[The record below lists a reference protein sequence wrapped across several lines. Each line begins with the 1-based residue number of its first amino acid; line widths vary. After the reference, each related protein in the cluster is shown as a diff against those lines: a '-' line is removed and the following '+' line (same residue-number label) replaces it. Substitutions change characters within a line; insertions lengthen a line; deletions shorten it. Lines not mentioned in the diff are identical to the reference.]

1 MTNYQNN
8 KNSFFETE
16 IDLNSIF
23 NLNYNFDL
31 LKNII
36 DALIKNQKD
45 QQKAINDIKSDSE
58 KKNNI
63 IYSLQ
68 KEVVDMSIEL
78 KQNDPEKLKEL
89 EQKKKQLVEFVTINH
104 KQQKAESNV
113 TDSLMTNQLTVSL

>member
-1 MTNYQNN
+1 MANYQNN
-8 KNSFFETE
+8 KKSFFDTE

-36 DALIKNQKD
+36 DALIKNQKE
-45 QQKAINDIKSDSE
+45 QQKAINNIKSDSE

-68 KEVVDMSIEL
+68 KEVVEMSIEL

-89 EQKKKQLVEFVTINH
+89 EQKKKQLTEFVTVNYN
-104 KQQKAESNV
+104 QPKAESNIIN
-113 TDSLMTNQLTVSL
+113 SSMTNELTVS

>member
-1 MTNYQNN
+1 MANYQNN
-8 KNSFFETE
+8 KKSFFETE

-36 DALIKNQKD
+36 DALIKNQKE
-45 QQKAINDIKSDSE
+45 QQKAINDIKNDSE

-68 KEVVDMSIEL
+68 KEVVEMSIEL

-89 EQKKKQLVEFVTINH
+89 EQKKKQLTEFVTVNYN
-104 KQQKAESNV
+104 QPKAESNIIN
-113 TDSLMTNQLTVSL
+113 SSMTNELTVS

>member
-1 MTNYQNN
+1 MANYQNN
-8 KNSFFETE
+8 KKSFFETE

-36 DALIKNQKD
+36 DALIKNQKE

-68 KEVVDMSIEL
+68 KEVVEMSIEL

-89 EQKKKQLVEFVTINH
+89 EQKKKQLTEFVTVNYN
-104 KQQKAESNV
+104 QPKAESNIIN
-113 TDSLMTNQLTVSL
+113 SSMTNELTVS

>member
-1 MTNYQNN
+1 MANYQNN
-8 KNSFFETE
+8 IKSFFETE

-36 DALIKNQKD
+36 DALIKNQKE
-45 QQKAINDIKSDSE
+45 QQKAINNIKSDSE

-68 KEVVDMSIEL
+68 KEVVEMSIEL

-89 EQKKKQLVEFVTINH
+89 EQKKKQLTEFVTVNYN
-104 KQQKAESNV
+104 QSKAESNIIN
-113 TDSLMTNQLTVSL
+113 SSMTNELTVS

>member
-1 MTNYQNN
+1 MANYQNN
-8 KNSFFETE
+8 KKSFFDTE

-31 LKNII
+31 LKNIM
-36 DALIKNQKD
+36 DALIKNQKE
-45 QQKAINDIKSDSE
+45 QQKAINNIKSDSE

-68 KEVVDMSIEL
+68 KEVVEMSIEL

-89 EQKKKQLVEFVTINH
+89 EQKKKQLTEFVTVNYN
-104 KQQKAESNV
+104 QPKAESNIIN
-113 TDSLMTNQLTVSL
+113 SSMTNELTVS

>member
-1 MTNYQNN
+1 MANYQNN
-8 KNSFFETE
+8 KKSFFETE

-36 DALIKNQKD
+36 DALIKNQKE
-45 QQKAINDIKSDSE
+45 QQKAINNIKSDSE

-68 KEVVDMSIEL
+68 KEVVEMSIEL

-89 EQKKKQLVEFVTINH
+89 EQKKKQLTEFVTVNYN
-104 KQQKAESNV
+104 QPKAESNIIN
-113 TDSLMTNQLTVSL
+113 SSMTNELTVS

>member
-1 MTNYQNN
+1 MANYQNN
-8 KNSFFETE
+8 IKSFFETE

-36 DALIKNQKD
+36 DALIKNQKE
-45 QQKAINDIKSDSE
+45 QQKAINNIKSDSE

-68 KEVVDMSIEL
+68 KEVVEMSIEL

-89 EQKKKQLVEFVTINH
+89 EQKKKQLTEFVTVNYN
-104 KQQKAESNV
+104 QPKAESNIIN
-113 TDSLMTNQLTVSL
+113 SSMTNELTVS

>member
-1 MTNYQNN
+1 MANYQNN
-8 KNSFFETE
+8 IKSFFETE

-36 DALIKNQKD
+36 DALIKNQKE
-45 QQKAINDIKSDSE
+45 QQKAINNIKSDSE

-68 KEVVDMSIEL
+68 KEVVEMSIEL
-78 KQNDPEKLKEL
+78 KQNDPEKLREL
-89 EQKKKQLVEFVTINH
+89 EQKKKQLTEFVTVNYN
-104 KQQKAESNV
+104 QPKAESNIIN
-113 TDSLMTNQLTVSL
+113 SSMTNELTVS

>member
-36 DALIKNQKD
+36 DALIKNQKE
-45 QQKAINDIKSDSE
+45 QKKAINDIKNDLE

-63 IYSLQ
+63 VYSLQ

-78 KQNDPEKLKEL
+78 KKNDPEKLKEL
-89 EQKKKQLVEFVTINH
+89 EQKKKQLDELVNITY
-104 KQQKAESNV
+104 KQPKPESNIA
-113 TDSLMTNQLTVSL
+113 DSSMTNQLTVSL